1 MTLPSPTRASVTPPL
16 AGEAMAAL
24 GPHPALRATFPV
36 SGEGFDGGDG
46 LPHQC
51 AHWFAMTGVG
61 RCGRRAIA
69 PMVGKENRRNKNQRF
84 FLYFSNILSG
94 QLFAALLHLCWDCID
109 TLTIIC
115 KTERRIDP

>member
-1 MTLPSPTRASVTPPL
+1 MNRPYEERESTLPSPTRASVTPPL

-51 AHWFAMTGVG
+51 EHWFAMTGVG
-61 RCGRRAIA
+61 RCGRRAIRESPYEERESTLPSPTRGSVTPPLAGDAMAARDLIRRCA
-69 PMVGKENRRNKNQRF
+69 P
-84 FLYFSNILSG
+84 SS
-94 QLFAALLHLCWDCID
+94 
-109 TLTIIC
+109 
-115 KTERRIDP
+115 P